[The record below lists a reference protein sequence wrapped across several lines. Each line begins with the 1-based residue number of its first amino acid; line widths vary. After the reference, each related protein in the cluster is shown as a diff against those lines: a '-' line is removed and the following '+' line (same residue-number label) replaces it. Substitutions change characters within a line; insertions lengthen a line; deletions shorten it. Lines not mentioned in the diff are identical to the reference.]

1 MTSRK
6 DLCSVYTVN
15 GFLRSRKGQFRIIV
29 LALNAADAAAYLGYP
44 GDAQL
49 MRVSKDTKDWTAY
62 TEKTAIGDI
71 FAVPFGT
78 HLYEEADPDE
88 VEL

>member
-29 LALNAADAAAYLGYP
+29 LALNTI
-44 GDAQL
+44 
-49 MRVSKDTKDWTAY
+49 MEMTA
-62 TEKTAIGDI
+62 TG
-71 FAVPFGT
+71 
-78 HLYEEADPDE
+78 
-88 VEL
+88 